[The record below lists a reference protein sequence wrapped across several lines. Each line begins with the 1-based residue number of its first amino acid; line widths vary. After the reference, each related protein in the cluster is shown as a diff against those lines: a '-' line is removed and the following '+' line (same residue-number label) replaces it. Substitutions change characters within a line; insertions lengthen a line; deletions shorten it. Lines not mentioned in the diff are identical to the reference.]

1 MRIGIGKSR
10 IIILRIRILVE
21 ETVNGVFAGVS
32 VETGDCEG
40 CIVLC
45 DLLWDKRDLIFKV
58 ASKHG
63 IKNIRFFGSV
73 ARREDVPESDLDLL
87 VDFEEGRSLFDL
99 IRFKQEIEDLLN
111 IKVDV
116 VTENSLHWGMKEEVL
131 NGAIQL

>member
-1 MRIGIGKSR
+1 M
-10 IIILRIRILVE
+10 LY
-21 ETVNGVFAGVS
+21 
-32 VETGDCEG
+32 
-40 CIVLC
+40 
-45 DLLWDKRDLIFKV
+45 DLLRDKRDLIFKV
-58 ASKHG
+58 ANKHG
-63 IKNIRFFGSV
+63 IKNIRVFGSV

>member
-1 MRIGIGKSR
+1 M
-10 IIILRIRILVE
+10 LY
-21 ETVNGVFAGVS
+21 
-32 VETGDCEG
+32 
-40 CIVLC
+40 
-45 DLLWDKRDLIFKV
+45 DLLRDKRDLIFKV
-58 ASKHG
+58 ANKHG
-63 IKNIRFFGSV
+63 IKNIRVFGSV
-73 ARREDVPESDLDLL
+73 ARHEDVPESDLDLL

>member
-1 MRIGIGKSR
+1 M
-10 IIILRIRILVE
+10 LY
-21 ETVNGVFAGVS
+21 
-32 VETGDCEG
+32 
-40 CIVLC
+40 
-45 DLLWDKRDLIFKV
+45 DLLREKRDLVFEV
-58 ASKHG
+58 ANKHG
-63 IKNIRFFGSV
+63 IKNIRVFGSV
-73 ARREDVPESDLDLL
+73 ARHEDVPKSDLDLL